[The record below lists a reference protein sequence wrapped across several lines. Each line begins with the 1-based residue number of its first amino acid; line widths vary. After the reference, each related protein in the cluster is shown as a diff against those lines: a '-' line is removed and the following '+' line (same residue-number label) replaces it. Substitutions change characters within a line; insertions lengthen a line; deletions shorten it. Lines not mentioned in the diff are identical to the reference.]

1 MHATKKTKIAA
12 FFKYGNISFP
22 HHTGTA
28 SQQKT
33 PLIAT
38 LSALVKQ
45 FLEMTQCCVKG
56 CKSNSRKNDPKIS
69 FHRLPK
75 KLKARA
81 KWIENI
87 GRRDWNP
94 TSNSY
99 ICSLHFEEN
108 CINHTLK
115 VPRVKDNCF
124 PTIFPQGIGRHI
136 YEQNELNTTGCLSQQ
151 HVIAVDELNS
161 QASTSKEYPYN

>member
-1 MHATKKTKIAA
+1 MLEILFYTERQTKA
-12 FFKYGNISFP
+12 N
-22 HHTGTA
+22 
-28 SQQKT
+28 
-33 PLIAT
+33 
-38 LSALVKQ
+38 
-45 FLEMTQCCVKG
+45 
-56 CKSNSRKNDPKIS
+56 
-69 FHRLPK
+69 
-75 KLKARA
+75 
-81 KWIENI
+81 WIENI

-124 PTIFPQGIGRHI
+124 PTIFPQGIGQHI

-161 QASTSKEYPYN
+161 QASTSKEYPLQLKGNVFSSTTHNIKWDHSYASSSTQQVSTVIIQKMKDKIKMQQNKSRD